1 MCDDT
6 LKNNYQLCEEI
17 GRGRFGTISRC
28 FSPTKNGFFACKS
41 IDKNLLN
48 DPTDRECLQ
57 NEAKIMSILSP
68 HPNIVQLFD
77 VYDTE
82 DSLDMVL
89 ELCQQST
96 LYDRL
101 MKSGDDGLSEG
112 RYASIMKQLLTA
124 IAHCHRF
131 GIVHRDIKPDNIL
144 FDEMNRVK
152 LADFGSADWVGVEGT
167 VSGVV
172 GTPYYVAPEV
182 VMGRDYNEKVDV
194 WSAGVV
200 LYVLLAG
207 FPPFYGETVEE
218 IFQAVVR
225 GNLRFPPKV
234 FRDVSPEAKDLLRK
248 MICRDVSRRFSAE
261 QALRHPWILSG
272 GETVSMD

>member
-17 GRGRFGTISRC
+17 GRGRFGTICRC

-152 LADFGSADWVGVEGT
+152 LADFGSADWVGEEGT
-167 VSGVV
+167 LSGVV